1 MPARTCARR
10 PCMRR
15 RTTACWTCLP
25 RNCAWRTK
33 RCAGL
38 RASFPATTCWARFSP
53 AFASASSLIVYLY
66 CRIGLD
72 CYKIYNKYNDC
83 VAMLSLKKTAVAAG
97 VAVIVLLAVY
107 GTLAA
112 LGGLVIAILAIYCR
126 HAATP
131 RQKA

>member
-1 MPARTCARR
+1 MT
-10 PCMRR
+10 
-15 RTTACWTCLP
+15 
-25 RNCAWRTK
+25 
-33 RCAGL
+33 
-38 RASFPATTCWARFSP
+38 
-53 AFASASSLIVYLY
+53 SLSQPSILAIEGPVCIV
-66 CRIGLD
+66 IVVHSNND
-72 CYKIYNKYNDC
+72 CYKIYKKYNDC

>member
-1 MPARTCARR
+1 
-10 PCMRR
+10 
-15 RTTACWTCLP
+15 
-25 RNCAWRTK
+25 
-33 RCAGL
+33 
-38 RASFPATTCWARFSP
+38 
-53 AFASASSLIVYLY
+53 V
-66 CRIGLD
+66 
-72 CYKIYNKYNDC
+72 
-83 VAMLSLKKTAVAAG
+83 LSLKKTAVAAG